1 MRRCRLL
8 IALLASAVLAAAAV
22 SGTASPG
29 FAGSAVNHGANRTT
43 FALLGD
49 TPYGA
54 DQREQFPALV
64 DEINDDPKV
73 RFVLHAG
80 DVKNGSSLCSDALF
94 ADRVALYDAFED
106 PFVLTP
112 GDNEWT
118 DCHRVAAG
126 SYLPTERLDALREL
140 FYPVPGGTLGRRPM
154 QVRSQADSGAHTTY
168 RENVLFQ
175 RGRVVFSTVHVVGS
189 ENDLEPWTGLP
200 GGDRPE
206 VRLAE
211 FDARLAAA
219 LAWIEHTFATAQAN
233 DAAGVL
239 LMMQAEPT
247 GTPGFAE
254 IRQLVVERARAF
266 GRPVLLVHGDE
277 HQYEQEPSYAGVD
290 NLTRLETFGDTAMQW
305 LRVTVD
311 VGDPG
316 VFSWTPESL

>member
-1 MRRCRLL
+1 VTV
-8 IALLASAVLAAAAV
+8 ALVGSAILAAAAV
-22 SGTASPG
+22 TGTASPG
-29 FAGSAVNHGANRTT
+29 IAGSPVNHGANRTT

-54 DQREQFPALV
+54 VQREQFPALV
-64 DEINDDPKV
+64 DKINDDPKV

-80 DVKNGSSLCSDALF
+80 DIKNGSSLCSDELF
-94 ADRVALYDAFED
+94 ADRVALYDTFED

-112 GDNEWT
+112 GDNEWI
-118 DCHRVAAG
+118 DCHRVRAG
-126 SYLPTERLDALREL
+126 GYLPTERLGAVRDF

-175 RGRVVFSTVHVVGS
+175 RGHVVFATVHVVGS

-200 GGDRPE
+200 GGDQPGL
-206 VRLAE
+206 RLAE
-211 FDARLAAA
+211 FEARLAAA
-219 LAWIEHTFATAQAN
+219 LAWIDHAFDTAEAN

-247 GTPGFAE
+247 DTPGFSA
-254 IRQLVVERARAF
+254 IRQLVVERSEGF
-266 GRPVLLVHGDE
+266 HRPVLLVHGDE
-277 HQYEQEPSYAGVD
+277 HQYEQERSYAGVE
-290 NLTRLETFGDTAMQW
+290 NLTRLETFGDTATQW

-316 VFSWTPESL
+316 VFSWTLESL

>member
-8 IALLASAVLAAAAV
+8 VTIVGSVILAAAAV
-22 SGTASPG
+22 TGTASPG
-29 FAGSAVNHGANRTT
+29 IAGSPVNHGADRTT

-54 DQREQFPALV
+54 DQREQFPAMV

-80 DVKNGSSLCSDALF
+80 DVKNGSSLCDDALF
-94 ADRVALYDAFED
+94 ADRVALYDTFQD

-118 DCHRVAAG
+118 DCHRVKAG
-126 SYLPTERLDALREL
+126 SYLPTERLDAVREL
-140 FYPVPGGTLGRRPM
+140 FYAVPGGTLGRRPM
-154 QVRSQADSGAHTTY
+154 QVSSQADSGAHTAY

-175 RGRVVFSTVHVVGS
+175 RGRVVFATVHVVGS
-189 ENDLEPWTGLP
+189 ENGLEPWTGLP
-200 GGDRPE
+200 GGDQPG

-211 FDARLAAA
+211 VEARLAAA
-219 LAWIEHTFATAQAN
+219 LAWIDHAFDAAEAN

-239 LMMQAEPT
+239 LMMQAEPIA
-247 GTPGFAE
+247 TPGFAE
-254 IRQLVVERARAF
+254 IRQLVVERAEAF
-266 GRPVLLVHGDE
+266 DRPVLLVHGDE
-277 HQYEQEPSYAGVD
+277 HQYEQEPSYAGVE
-290 NLTRLETFGDTAMQW
+290 NLTRLETFGNTATQW

-311 VGDPG
+311 VTDPG
-316 VFSWTPESL
+316 VFSWTPEEL